1 MIDKKFKPLTNQ
13 DYLKRVKNS
22 PYYIKEINNIKDLPE
37 VGEYN
42 VIYSIPSSKDDP
54 DKREAMIYK
63 YGKYLNLYTNTD
75 SDVFLV
81 QNI

>member
-1 MIDKKFKPLTNQ
+1 MIAKEFKPLNNH

-22 PYYIKEINNIKDLPE
+22 PYYIKEINNIEDLPE

-42 VIYSIPSSKDDP
+42 VIYSIPSKDDP

-63 YGKYLNLYTNTD
+63 YGKYLNLYTNTE

-81 QNI
+81 QNV